1 MKHIFISHAGR
12 DSEIAK
18 RLYNDLKMV
27 GHDVYIDLEELKLG
41 NDTID
46 FMNNAIKESHTV
58 IIIYSENTPDAAWQ
72 KLEIKAA
79 VWNSVSHGGTIIV
92 LKLGSVELPPLL
104 GPRLYASLDDDTYR
118 DTVQRLCS
126 EITQQKSETS
136 KINEALKKGSS
147 NPFWRVRAEYFD
159 EKDPR
164 LLAKSFSPPDAAKIQ
179 MLEEM
184 KPCFLEGSRGTG
196 KTMLLLSLRARILS
210 ARVDSPK
217 KISDIF
223 GCYVRLD
230 RGALCNAGT
239 NLTSHDH
246 TVKIEGKTLNRL
258 IETFSQEFYLGT
270 IESLVSEISH
280 CARDNKLI
288 VDPASETRLIQSIVG
303 AIAQPATGSQ
313 PGAGSVYR
321 FEDLLEYLSNMRR
334 QLSGFIR
341 RSFIY
346 EEEVVRVPFVCFDID
361 MFKRII
367 RLIRSQIP
375 ILGSSHVTI
384 LLDEYEN
391 LLAYQKLVVNTLVK
405 FGPPEISVKVARKV
419 GSEEV
424 SGTIVE
430 QELQETHDYNRVTL
444 IYPVERESDFARYI
458 ALLENMVGRLFSS
471 QDLIEISLED
481 LLPRAVDDEIPH
493 EMVKNEV
500 VRLVTS
506 DRFESWNMQK
516 QNKKLSYYRDAAI
529 YRQLSGKRTKK
540 RFSGHKEL
548 AFISSGVIRY
558 FQEILGM
565 AYYLQSNGAGD
576 VLQSIDPSFQTE
588 AVHAVSNHNLATLSR
603 NVETYGEK
611 LKYFLLDLGD
621 CLRQK
626 LLNHSS
632 EPEAARLALRDPELL
647 MNPDYELLSRMIGVG
662 IKEGV
667 FQLVDGRPGLRPK
680 HIQDPQPADINV
692 ARIYAP
698 ALEISPRLRWRSE
711 VSCVELMGLLD
722 DSRRKI
728 TKRALINRFASRSES
743 QWSEGSLPFDGLEED
758 R

>member
-1 MKHIFISHAGR
+1 MKHIFISHAGK
-12 DSEIAK
+12 DMEIAK
-18 RLYNDLKMV
+18 RLHNDLRMV

-41 NDTID
+41 HDTID
-46 FMNNAIKESHTV
+46 FMNNAITESHTV

-72 KLEIKAA
+72 KLEINAA
-79 VWNSVSHGGTIIV
+79 VWNSVSHGGTVIV
-92 LKLGSVELPPLL
+92 LTLGSVELPPLL
-104 GPRLYASLDDDTYR
+104 GPRLYASIDEDTYQN
-118 DTVQRLCS
+118 TVQRLCAD
-126 EITQQKSETS
+126 ITQQKSETS
-136 KINEALKKGSS
+136 KINEALKEKSS

-159 EKDPR
+159 DKDPR

-196 KTMLLLSLRARILS
+196 KTMLLFSLRARILS

-230 RGALCNAGT
+230 RGAFCNAGT
-239 NLTSHDH
+239 HLTSHDH
-246 TVKIEGKTLNRL
+246 TAEIEIRTLNRL
-258 IETFSQEFYLGT
+258 IDTFSQEFYLIT

-280 CARDNKLI
+280 CVRDGKLT
-288 VDPASETRLIQSIVG
+288 VDPVSETRLIRSIVD
-303 AIAQPATGSQ
+303 AVAQPQRGSQ
-313 PGAGSVYR
+313 LGTGSVYR
-321 FEDLLEYLSNMRR
+321 FEDLFEYLSNMRR
-334 QLSGFIR
+334 QLSEFIR

-346 EEEVVRVPFVCFDID
+346 EEVVSVPFVCFDID
-361 MFKRII
+361 MFKRIV
-367 RLIRSQIP
+367 RLIRRQIP
-375 ILGSSHVTI
+375 SLESSHVTI

-419 GSEEV
+419 GSDEV

-444 IYPVERESDFARYI
+444 IYPVERENDFARYI
-458 ALLENMVGRLFSS
+458 DLLENMVGRLFSS
-471 QDLIEISLED
+471 QDLAAISLEK
-481 LLPRAVDDEIPH
+481 LLPRSVDDEMPH
-493 EMVKNEV
+493 EAVKDEV
-500 VRLVTS
+500 IRLVTS

-516 QNKKLSYYRDAAI
+516 QNRKLSYYRDAAI

-540 RFSGHKEL
+540 RFSGHREL

-565 AYYLQSNGAGD
+565 AYYLQSNGADD
-576 VLQSIDPSFQTE
+576 VLQSIDPSFQTD

-603 NVETYGEK
+603 NVETYGER

-626 LLNHSS
+626 LLNHAS

-647 MNPDYELLSRMIGVG
+647 MNPDYEILRMIGVG

-680 HIQDPQPADINV
+680 HIHDPQPVDINV

-722 DSRRKI
+722 DSRRKS
-728 TKRALINRFASRSES
+728 TKRALIRRFASRSEPRS
-743 QWSEGSLPFDGLEED
+743 LEGDLFGGT
-758 R
+758 

>member
-18 RLYNDLKMV
+18 RLHDDLKMV
-27 GHDVYIDLEELKLG
+27 GHDVCIDLEELKFG
-41 NDTID
+41 DDTID
-46 FMNNAIKESHTV
+46 FMNKAIMDSHTV
-58 IIIYSENTPDAAWQ
+58 IIIYSENTRNAAWQ
-72 KLEIKAA
+72 KLEINAA
-79 VWNSVSHGGTIIV
+79 VWRRVSHGGTLIV
-92 LKLGSVELPPLL
+92 LTLGSVELPPVL
-104 GPRLYASLDDDTYR
+104 GPGKYASLDDDRYQ
-118 DTVQRLCS
+118 DTVQKLCS
-126 EITQQKSETS
+126 YITQQKSETS
-136 KINEALKKGSS
+136 KINEALKEESS

-196 KTMLLLSLRARILS
+196 KTMLLLSLRARILC
-210 ARVDSPK
+210 ARDSRK

-230 RGALCNAGT
+230 RGAFCNAGT
-239 NLTSHDH
+239 HLTSHDH
-246 TVKIEGKTLNRL
+246 TARIENKTLNRL
-258 IETFSQEFYLGT
+258 IDTFAQEFYLGT

-280 CARDNKLI
+280 CARDSKLT
-288 VDPASETRLIQSIVG
+288 VDPVSETRLIQSIVD
-303 AIAQPATGSQ
+303 AIAQPGNVSQ
-313 PGAGSVYR
+313 LEKGTIFR
-321 FEDLLEYLSNMRR
+321 FEGLLEHLSDMRR
-334 QLSGFIR
+334 QLSEYIR

-346 EEEVVRVPFVCFDID
+346 EEVVSIPFVCFDIE
-361 MFKRII
+361 MFKRIV
-367 RLIRSQIP
+367 RLIRSEIRS
-375 ILGSSHVTI
+375 LESSHVTI

-391 LLAYQKLVVNTLVK
+391 LLSYQKLVVNTLVK

-424 SGTIVE
+424 SGTTVE

-444 IYPVERESDFARYI
+444 IYPVERKNDFARYI
-458 ALLENMVGRLFSS
+458 DLLENMVGRLFSS
-471 QDLIEISLED
+471 QDLTAISLEK
-481 LLPRAVDDEIPH
+481 LLPRSADDEIPH
-493 EMVKNEV
+493 EAVKEEV
-500 VRLVTS
+500 IRLVTS
-506 DRFESWNMQK
+506 DRFESWNIQK
-516 QNKKLSYYRDAAI
+516 QNKKLFYYHDAAI

-540 RFSGHKEL
+540 RFSGHREL

-565 AYYLQSNGAGD
+565 AYYLQSNGADG
-576 VLQSIDPSFQTE
+576 VLQSIDPSFQTD

-603 NVETYGEK
+603 NVETYGER

-647 MNPDYELLSRMIGVG
+647 MNPDYDILNRMIGIG

-680 HIQDPQPADINV
+680 HIHDPQPVDINV

-722 DSRRKI
+722 DSRRKS
-728 TKRALINRFASRSES
+728 TKRALIGRFASRSES
-743 QWSEGSLPFDGLEED
+743 RSLEGDLFGGHEED
-758 R
+758 K

>member
-41 NDTID
+41 DDTID

-58 IIIYSENTPDAAWQ
+58 IIIYSENTPDATWQ
-72 KLEIKAA
+72 KLEINAA
-79 VWNSVSHGGTIIV
+79 VWNSVSHGGTVIV
-92 LKLGSVELPPLL
+92 LTLGSVELPPLL
-104 GPRLYASLDDDTYR
+104 GPGLYASLDDDRYQ
-118 DTVQRLCS
+118 DTVQKLCS
-126 EITQQKSETS
+126 DITQQKSETS
-136 KINEALKKGSS
+136 KINEALKEKSS

-159 EKDPR
+159 DKDPR

-179 MLEEM
+179 VLEEM

-196 KTMLLLSLRARILS
+196 KTMLLFSLRARILS

-230 RGALCNAGT
+230 RGAFCNAGT
-239 NLTSHDH
+239 HLTSHDY
-246 TVKIEGKTLNRL
+246 TAKIESRTLNRL
-258 IETFSQEFYLGT
+258 IDTFSQEFYLVT

-280 CARDNKLI
+280 CVRDGKLP
-288 VDPASETRLIQSIVG
+288 VDPVSETRLIQSIVD
-303 AIAQPATGSQ
+303 AIAQPAKGSQ
-313 PGAGSVYR
+313 LGTGAVYR
-321 FEDLLEYLSNMRR
+321 FEGLFEYLSNMRR
-334 QLSGFIR
+334 QLSEFIR

-346 EEEVVRVPFVCFDID
+346 EEVVSVPFVCFDID
-361 MFKRII
+361 MFKRIV

-375 ILGSSHVTI
+375 SLASSHVTI

-419 GSEEV
+419 GSDEV

-444 IYPVERESDFARYI
+444 IYPVERENDFARYI
-458 ALLENMVGRLFSS
+458 DLLENMVGRLFSS
-471 QDLIEISLED
+471 QALTAISLEK
-481 LLPRAVDDEIPH
+481 LLPRSVDDEIPN
-493 EMVKNEV
+493 EAVKDEV
-500 VRLVTS
+500 IRLVTS
-506 DRFESWNMQK
+506 DRFESWNTQK

-529 YRQLSGKRTKK
+529 YRRLSGKRTKK
-540 RFSGHKEL
+540 RFSGHREL

-565 AYYLQSNGAGD
+565 AYYLQSNGADD
-576 VLQSIDPSFQTE
+576 VLQSIDPSFQTD

-603 NVETYGEK
+603 NVETDGER

-647 MNPDYELLSRMIGVG
+647 MNPDYEILNRMIGIG

-722 DSRRKI
+722 DSRRKS
-728 TKRALINRFASRSES
+728 TKRDLINRFASRSES
-743 QWSEGSLPFDGLEED
+743 RSLEGDLFDGLEED
-758 R
+758 Q

>member
-18 RLYNDLKMV
+18 RLHDALKMV
-27 GHDVYIDLEELKLG
+27 GHDVCIDLEELKLG
-41 NDTID
+41 DDTID
-46 FMNNAIKESHTV
+46 FMNKAITESHTV
-58 IIIYSENTPDAAWQ
+58 IIIYSENTPNAAWQ
-72 KLEIKAA
+72 KLEIHAA
-79 VWNSVSHGGTIIV
+79 VSRSVSHGGTVIV
-92 LKLGSVELPPLL
+92 LTLGSVELPPLL
-104 GPRLYASLDDDTYR
+104 GPRLYASIDDDRYQ

-126 EITQQKSETS
+126 DITQQKSETS
-136 KINEALKKGSS
+136 KINKALKEESS

-210 ARVDSPK
+210 ARDSPK

-230 RGALCNAGT
+230 RGAFCNAGT
-239 NLTSHDH
+239 HLTSHDH
-246 TVKIEGKTLNRL
+246 TAKVENKTLNRL
-258 IETFSQEFYLGT
+258 IDTFAQEFYLGT

-280 CARDNKLI
+280 CARDGKLT
-288 VDPASETRLIQSIVG
+288 VDPVSETRLIQSIVD
-303 AIAQPATGSQ
+303 AIAQPGTGSQ
-313 PGAGSVYR
+313 PDTGLISR
-321 FEDLLEYLSNMRR
+321 FEGLLEYLSDMRR
-334 QLSGFIR
+334 QLSEYIR

-346 EEEVVRVPFVCFDID
+346 EEVVSIPFVCFDIE
-361 MFKRII
+361 MFKRIV
-367 RLIRSQIP
+367 RLIRSEIRS
-375 ILGSSHVTI
+375 LESSHVTI

-419 GSEEV
+419 GSDEV
-424 SGTIVE
+424 SGTTVE

-444 IYPVERESDFARYI
+444 IYPVEREVDFARYI

-471 QDLIEISLED
+471 QDLVAVSLEK
-481 LLPRAVDDEIPH
+481 LLPRSVDDEISH
-493 EMVKNEV
+493 EAVKEEV

-506 DRFESWNMQK
+506 DRFESWNIQK

-529 YRQLSGKRTKK
+529 YRQLSGKRAKK

-576 VLQSIDPSFQTE
+576 VLQSIDPFFQTE

-647 MNPDYELLSRMIGVG
+647 MNPNYEILSRMISVG

-680 HIQDPQPADINV
+680 HIQDPQPVDINV

-711 VSCVELMGLLD
+711 VSCAELMGLLD
-722 DSRRKI
+722 DRRRKS
-728 TKRALINRFASRSES
+728 TKRALINRFASRLETHP
-743 QWSEGSLPFDGLEED
+743 SEGNLLLDGLEGD
-758 R
+758 K